1 MDAILEKI
9 SRIGIVP
16 VIKIDRI
23 EDAEPLAKALCE
35 GGLPVAEVTF
45 RTEHAKQ
52 AMQII
57 NEKFPDMILGAGTVL
72 TTKQVDD
79 AIEAGAKFI
88 VSPGLNPEIV
98 RYCQSKNIMILPGC
112 ANASDI
118 EAALSFGLTTVKFFP
133 AEPLGGLKM
142 IKALA
147 APYVNVNF
155 MPTGGVKENNI
166 CDYLAYDRIVACGG
180 TWMIDSKLIANGEFD
195 KIKELTQN
203 AVKTMLGLKLDHV
216 GINAT
221 PSTSEGIANEMAGL
235 LQCDVRA
242 TSTSF
247 FAGETVEVMN
257 ENGRGTHGHICYTV
271 NSVDRAVRYF
281 EARGYKFVEETKQFD
296 AKGHLKFAYFEGE
309 IGGFAIHLKNAA

>member
-79 AIEAGAKFI
+79 AIEAGAKCI

-242 TSTSF
+242 TSKSF